1 MAAELAAGTWQPATA
16 GLLNLALA
24 LAAGVLLLRSPH
36 AVRRGLTLRVLP
48 GFAAGLAALAW
59 VAYVMASTEAM
70 TGGDWDSTSA
80 MFGDVW
86 LVLTQTHFGHMQWVA
101 GLGAALLCAGAWA
114 WYDARRRLRSEL
126 PIADDPRDRH
136 HRREHQ
142 QERLARSLYALGAV
156 VLALA
161 RAGTG
166 HAADASLPW
175 LAIGVHTLHVAAAAS
190 WTGALLVAGC
200 VIPGWRH
207 WPVGARAA
215 YGERLSSV
223 ATLAMFVALVTGGFN
238 AWRTLGET
246 PSLWFADQNAPYVAW
261 LMTKLVL
268 VACAAALGAWN
279 RWHFL
284 PRLALDA
291 SETPL
296 DTTAFARVVAVEA
309 LVLVMVMSLAAKLG
323 TTMPPGV

>member
-1 MAAELAAGTWQPATA
+1 MSGDLAAGTWQPATA

-24 LAAGVLLLRSPH
+24 LALGVLLLRSPH
-36 AVRRGLTLRVLP
+36 AVRRGLTVRVLP
-48 GFAAGLAALAW
+48 AFAAGLAVLAW
-59 VAYVMASTEAM
+59 VAYVLSSTQAM

-80 MFGDVW
+80 MLSDVW
-86 LVLTQTHFGHMQWVA
+86 LVLTQSHFGRMQWVA
-101 GLGAALLCAGAWA
+101 GFGAALLCAGAWA
-114 WYDARRRLRSEL
+114 WYDARRRLRAVL

-136 HRREHQ
+136 HRREHR
-142 QERLARSLYALGAV
+142 QERYARMVYGIGAV

-166 HAADASLPW
+166 HAADASMPW
-175 LAIGVHTLHVAAAAS
+175 LAIGVHTLHVGAAAS
-190 WTGALLVAGC
+190 WTGALLIAGC
-200 VIPGWRH
+200 VIPSWRH

-215 YGERLSSV
+215 YGERLSSI
-223 ATLAMFVALVTGGFN
+223 ATLAMFVALVTGAFN

-246 PSLWFADQNAPYVAW
+246 PSLWFTSQNAPYLAW
-261 LMTKLVL
+261 LVTKLVL
-268 VACAAALGAWN
+268 VACAALLGAWN

-284 PRLALDA
+284 PRLALDTG
-291 SETPL
+291 ETAL

>member
-1 MAAELAAGTWQPATA
+1 MPSDLAAGTWQPATA

-24 LAAGVLLLRSPH
+24 LALGVLLLRSPH

-48 GFAAGLAALAW
+48 GFAAGLAVVAW
-59 VAYVMASTEAM
+59 VAYVLASTQAM
-70 TGGDWDSTSA
+70 TGGDWESTTA
-80 MFGDVW
+80 MLSDVW
-86 LVLTQTHFGHMQWVA
+86 QVLTLSHYGRMQWVA
-101 GLGAALLCAGAWA
+101 GLGVALLCAGAWT
-114 WYDARRRLRSEL
+114 WFDARRRLRNA
-126 PIADDPRDRH
+126 PPVADDPRDRH

-142 QERLARSLYALGAV
+142 QERHARMIYAAGAV
-156 VLALA
+156 LLALA

-166 HAADASLPW
+166 HAADAATPW
-175 LAIGVHTLHVAAAAS
+175 LAIGVHTLHVGAAAT
-190 WTGALLVAGC
+190 WTGVLLVAGC

-223 ATLAMFVALVTGGFN
+223 ATLAMFIALVTGAFN

-246 PSLWFADQNAPYVAW
+246 PSTWFEPQNAPYLAW
-261 LMTKLVL
+261 LITKLVL
-268 VACAAALGAWN
+268 VACAALLGAWN

-284 PRLALDA
+284 PRLVLDTG
-291 SETPL
+291 ETHL
-296 DTTAFARVVAVEA
+296 DTTAFARVIAIEA

>member
-1 MAAELAAGTWQPATA
+1 MSAELAAGTWQPATA

-24 LAAGVLLLRSPH
+24 LAFGVLLLRSPH
-36 AVRRGLTLRVLP
+36 AVRSGLTRRVLP
-48 GFAAGLAALAW
+48 GFAAGLAVLAW
-59 VAYVMASTEAM
+59 MAYVLASTEAM
-70 TGGDWDSTSA
+70 TGGDWESTDA
-80 MFGDVW
+80 MLGDVW
-86 LVLTQTHFGHMQWVA
+86 RVLTRSYFGRMQWVA
-101 GLGAALLCAGAWA
+101 GLGALLLCAGAWA
-114 WYDARRRLRSEL
+114 WYDARRRLLASP

-136 HRREHQ
+136 HRREHR
-142 QERLARSLYALGAV
+142 QERHARMVYAAGAV

-166 HAADASLPW
+166 HAADAAMPW
-175 LAIGVHTLHVAAAAS
+175 LAIGIHSLHVAAAAS

-215 YGERLSSV
+215 YGERLSSI

-246 PSLWFADQNAPYVAW
+246 PSLWFATPNAPYVSW
-261 LMTKLVL
+261 LGTKLLL
-268 VACAAALGAWN
+268 VACAAMLGAWN
-279 RWHFL
+279 RWRLL

-291 SETPL
+291 GEKPL
-296 DTTAFARVVAVEA
+296 DTSAFARVVGVEA

-323 TTMPPGV
+323 TTLPPGV

>member
-1 MAAELAAGTWQPATA
+1 MSADLAAGTWQPATA
-16 GLLNLALA
+16 GLLNLALPLA
-24 LAAGVLLLRSPH
+24 LGVLLLRSPH

-48 GFAAGLAALAW
+48 AFAAGLAVFAW
-59 VAYVMASTEAM
+59 AAYVLASTDAM
-70 TGGDWDSTSA
+70 TGGGWESASA

-86 LVLTQTHFGHMQWVA
+86 RVLTQSHFGRMQWLA

-114 WYDARRRLRSEL
+114 WYDARRRLRTTL

-136 HRREHQ
+136 HRREHR
-142 QERLARSLYALGAV
+142 QERYARMVYAAGAV

-166 HAADASLPW
+166 HAADASVPW
-175 LAIGVHTLHVAAAAS
+175 LAIGIHTLHVAAAAS

-200 VIPGWRH
+200 AIPGWRH

-223 ATLAMFVALVTGGFN
+223 ATLAMFAALVTGAFN

-246 PSLWFADQNAPYVAW
+246 PALWFASENAPYLAW
-261 LMTKLVL
+261 LGTKLAL
-268 VACAAALGAWN
+268 VVCAALLGAWN

-284 PRLALDA
+284 PRLALDTG
-291 SETPL
+291 ETSL
-296 DTTAFARVVAVEA
+296 DTTAFARVVAIEA